1 MEIRT
6 PNESDIL
13 LMLQMLQMHFDD
25 EYYKF
30 YKELCQDEY
39 EKRLLPEEYW
49 LMSHGLMDEKGKFS
63 SYKNL
68 LKSHTKE
75 FSNWFTQV
83 IDIMFPVDH
92 AGESSSDK

>member
-1 MEIRT
+1 
-6 PNESDIL
+6 
-13 LMLQMLQMHFDD
+13 
-25 EYYKF
+25 
-30 YKELCQDEY
+30 
-39 EKRLLPEEYW
+39 
-49 LMSHGLMDEKGKFS
+49 MSHGLMDEKGKFS